1 MAAQPSDSGQDWSGQ
16 SPVKL
21 RDFTLM
27 SLAQIH
33 KASLEQERVA
43 RERALGGMEPSP
55 PAESKAAA
63 ETLGE
68 LQRRLIDKIKEL
80 KERMERGGRGLEE
93 GGVADAAPGGLFSA
107 MFVSLE
113 DLRRRKAR
121 HEPVRAAL
129 RIAIEERTEEH
140 WVKAMQELA
149 EAAISDDH
157 PVMHAAGALSAIS
170 SSISVRDIPPKAARA
185 LVSALEREGLAAQ
198 NPGSWGLFAGGAA
211 ESEIYADYKACWEA
225 INEVALAGQPS
236 AGPSRKP

>member
-1 MAAQPSDSGQDWSGQ
+1 MALEPGGAPQDWSGQ
-16 SPVKL
+16 SPIKL

-33 KASLEQERVA
+33 KASLEQERVS
-43 RERALGGMEPSP
+43 RERSMFGLEPSK

-68 LQRRLIDKIKEL
+68 LQQRMLEKINEL
-80 KERMERGGRGLEE
+80 KARLDRGESTNG
-93 GGVADAAPGGLFSA
+93 APSESPPTGLFSG
-107 MFVSLE
+107 MFISLE

-121 HEPVRAAL
+121 HEPVRTAL
-129 RIAIEERTEEH
+129 RIAIEEGTEEH

-149 EAAISDDH
+149 EAAISDEN
-157 PVMHAAGALSAIS
+157 PVMHAAVALSAIS
-170 SSISVRDIPPKAARA
+170 SSISVREIPPKAAKA

-198 NPGSWGLFAGGAA
+198 KPGSWGLLASAGASG
-211 ESEIYADYKACWEA
+211 EIYAEYKACWEA
-225 INEVALAGQPS
+225 INDVAHSAKPS